1 MSIVV
6 TGSIAY
12 DYIMSFPGCFRDHI
26 LPERIESLSVSF
38 LVDSMHKR
46 RGGCAPNIAYSLA
59 LLAERPKVMGTV
71 GQDFAE
77 YRAWL
82 EEQGIDTS
90 AIKEIEGEFTAS
102 FFVSTDQEN
111 NQIAS
116 FYTGAMAQAHTL
128 SFKDQD
134 YSTIDVAIISPN
146 DPQAMVQYAR
156 ECHDLDIPYIYDPSQ
171 QIVRLSG
178 EELREG
184 VRGARMLVLNEYE
197 YEMFQ
202 KKTGLSE
209 AEILTL
215 AKTIVVTRGER
226 GSTVITLGCEPEEL
240 TGLPDA
246 SRLRVID
253 VPAVPPQCILDPT
266 GVGDAYRAGVI
277 KGLVCGYSWETIGRL
292 ASLAATYAI
301 ETHGPQSHRYTLSE
315 FVARYREH
323 FGQAEEL
330 DDLLNG
336 YQEIETKDKG

>member
-1 MSIVV
+1 
-6 TGSIAY
+6 
-12 DYIMSFPGCFRDHI
+12 
-26 LPERIESLSVSF
+26 
-38 LVDSMHKR
+38 MHKR

-59 LLAERPKVMGTV
+59 LLGERPRVMGTV

-90 AIKEIEGEFTAS
+90 TIKEIEGEFTAS
-102 FFVSTDQEN
+102 YFVSTDQEN

-146 DPQAMVQYAR
+146 DPQAMVQYAQ
-156 ECHDLDIPYIYDPSQ
+156 ECQELGIPYIYDPSQ

-184 VRGARMLVLNEYE
+184 VRRARMLILNDYE
-197 YEMFQ
+197 YKMFQ

-209 AEILTL
+209 AETLTL
-215 AKTIVVTRGER
+215 TQTIVVTKGQR
-226 GSTVITLGCEPEEL
+226 GSTVITLDCKPEEL

-246 SRLRVID
+246 SGLRVIE
-253 VPAVPPQCILDPT
+253 VPAVPPRCVSDPT

-277 KGLVCGYSWETIGRL
+277 KGLVRGYTWETIGRL
-292 ASLAATYAI
+292 ASLAATYVI
-301 ETHGPQSHRYTLSE
+301 ETPGPQSHHYTLSE

-323 FGQAEEL
+323 FGDAPEL
-330 DDLLNG
+330 EDLLRAHVAS
-336 YQEIETKDKG
+336 QEAR

>member
-12 DYIMSFPGCFRDHI
+12 DYLMSFPGCFREHI
-26 LPERIESLSVSF
+26 LPERIESLSLSF

-59 LLAERPKVMGTV
+59 LLGEHPRVMGTV

-82 EEQGIDTS
+82 EGQGIDTS
-90 AIKEIEGEFTAS
+90 TIKEIEGEFTAS

-134 YSTIDVAIISPN
+134 YSSIDMTIISPN
-146 DPQAMVQYAR
+146 DPRAMVQYAR
-156 ECHDLDIPYIYDPSQ
+156 ECQELDIPYIYDPSQ

-197 YEMFQ
+197 YELFQ

-209 AEILTL
+209 AEILTMTP
-215 AKTIVVTRGER
+215 TIVVTKGER
-226 GSTVITLGCEPEEL
+226 GSTVICLDCQPGDL
-240 TGLPDA
+240 IGLPDA
-246 SRLRVID
+246 SVLKVID
-253 VPAVPPQCILDPT
+253 VPAVPPQCVSDPT
-266 GVGDAYRAGVI
+266 GVGDAYRAGVL
-277 KGLVCGYSWETIGRL
+277 KGLVRGYSWETIGRM
-292 ASLAATYAI
+292 ASLAATYVI
-301 ETHGPQSHRYTLSE
+301 ETHGPQSHRYTPSE
-315 FVARYREH
+315 FVARYRQH
-323 FGQAEEL
+323 FGDTSEL
-330 DDLLNG
+330 EDLLKAHVAS
-336 YQEIETKDKG
+336 QKAR

>member
-1 MSIVV
+1 LSIVV

-12 DYIMSFPGCFRDHI
+12 DYIMSFPGYFKEHI

-59 LLAERPKVMGTV
+59 LLGERPRVMGTV

-90 AIKEIEGEFTAS
+90 MIKEIEGEFTAS
-102 FFVSTDQEN
+102 YFVSTDREN

-128 SFKDQD
+128 SFKDQN
-134 YSTIDVAIISPN
+134 YSTIDMAIVSPN

-156 ECHDLDIPYIYDPSQ
+156 ECQELGVPYIYDPSQ

-184 VRGARMLVLNEYE
+184 VRRARML
-197 YEMFQ
+197 
-202 KKTGLSE
+202 
-209 AEILTL
+209 
-215 AKTIVVTRGER
+215 IVTKGER
-226 GSTVITLGCEPEEL
+226 GSTVICLDCEPEDL
-240 TGLPDA
+240 VGLPDA
-246 SRLRVID
+246 SVLKVID
-253 VPAVPPQCILDPT
+253 VPAVPPRRVSDPT

-277 KGLVCGYSWETIGRL
+277 KGLVRGYSWETIGRL
-292 ASLAATYAI
+292 ASLASTYVI
-301 ETHGPQSHRYTLSE
+301 EAHGPQSHRYTLSE
-315 FVARYREH
+315 FGARYREH
-323 FGQAEEL
+323 FGHTEEL
-330 DDLLNG
+330 NDLLDEC
-336 YQEIETKDKG
+336 QEIETKDKE